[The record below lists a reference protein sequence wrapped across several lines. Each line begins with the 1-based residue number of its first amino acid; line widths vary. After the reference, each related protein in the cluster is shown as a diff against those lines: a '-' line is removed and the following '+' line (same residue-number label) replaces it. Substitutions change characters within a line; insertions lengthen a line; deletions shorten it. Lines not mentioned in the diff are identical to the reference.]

1 MLRYRVALTA
11 LLACSLVSGVANA
24 GFDRGK
30 NKFPDLEFLAVL
42 TGAQE
47 VTAPPGGVAT
57 DRTAVG
63 NAHFD
68 AGFTR
73 VRVHVRVS
81 DPSNIVAAHF
91 HCGKPGE
98 NGPVVFGLFSPGPL
112 ALEGNT
118 VKGTLTNADANSA
131 ANCVPLVGRPVN
143 NIAALALAMR
153 EGLVYLNIHTS
164 TFPAGEIR
172 GQLLEHGH

>member
-1 MLRYRVALTA
+1 V
-11 LLACSLVSGVANA
+11 NA

-30 NKFPDLEFLAVL
+30 NRGPDLEFLAVL
-42 TGAQE
+42 TGDQE
-47 VTAPPGGVAT
+47 VAATPGGVDS
-57 DRTAVG
+57 DRTALG
-63 NAHFD
+63 TADFD

-81 DPSNIVAAHF
+81 NPTNIVAAHF

-98 NGPVVFGLFSPGPL
+98 NGPVVFGLIAPGPL

-118 VKGTLTNADANSA
+118 IRGTLTNADANVA
-131 ANCVPLVGRPVN
+131 ANCTPLIGRPVN

-153 EGLVYLNIHTS
+153 DGLVYLNIHTS
-164 TFPAGEIR
+164 MFPAGEIR
-172 GQLLEHGH
+172 GQMLDHKH